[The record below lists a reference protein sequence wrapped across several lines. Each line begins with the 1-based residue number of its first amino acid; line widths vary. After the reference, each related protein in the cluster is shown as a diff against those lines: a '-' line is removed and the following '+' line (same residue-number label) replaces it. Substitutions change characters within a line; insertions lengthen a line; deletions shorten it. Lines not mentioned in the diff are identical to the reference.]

1 MRSST
6 SVRVGLSSLGL
17 PFTSPT
23 GVVDHAFRRPGPE
36 RRSSIY
42 TSIDMYGAVA
52 IEDDATLP
60 FSEQLSVNVG
70 LAAYSRE
77 YENATDLLQHV
88 ENVSVRWRP
97 IDTIDIVPFWIRS
110 DVYDGEIGPVYAP
123 AGNFAPPTPGRNFT
137 GPQGATYEGTAIN
150 YSVLSDVVVSDGC
163 MLRGGLFR
171 SLFDDKQD
179 FANLMQGVTPE
190 GDVARH
196 TLIADPASKIASTSG
211 ELRSTHRFATGDVAH
226 FIHAS
231 LSLSRP
237 RI

>member
-1 MRSST
+1 
-6 SVRVGLSSLGL
+6 
-17 PFTSPT
+17 
-23 GVVDHAFRRPGPE
+23 
-36 RRSSIY
+36 
-42 TSIDMYGAVA
+42 
-52 IEDDATLP
+52 
-60 FSEQLSVNVG
+60 
-70 LAAYSRE
+70 
-77 YENATDLLQHV
+77 
-88 ENVSVRWRP
+88 
-97 IDTIDIVPFWIRS
+97 
-110 DVYDGEIGPVYAP
+110 
-123 AGNFAPPTPGRNFT
+123 
-137 GPQGATYEGTAIN
+137 
-150 YSVLSDVVVSDGC
+150 